1 MHMSTIFVLDSY
13 RICVYGYIVI
23 MLQPPEKDDL
33 VQSYAINHTNQ
44 SNFIIGSLSKS
55 SLVKHEVDSTGT
67 NWNESG
73 CKAYDQV

>member
-1 MHMSTIFVLDSY
+1 MFTMFVLGRY

-23 MLQPPEKDDL
+23 MLQPPEKENL

-55 SLVKHEVDSTGT
+55 SLIKHEVDTTGT
-67 NWNESG
+67 NWNESS
-73 CKAYDQV
+73 KEYDQV